1 MVNQTLNTEKK
12 KEKEKNNSEKI
23 RNTHQERCENSE
35 EGTKA
40 KDNRVAN
47 SLIKHW
53 LPIKETALSDAATL
67 SLREMIV
74 VA

>member
-12 KEKEKNNSEKI
+12 KTILKSK